1 MCHQFLAAAVTHQRA
16 RNFTCSGLYS
26 LSWKKSL
33 EPLNMC
39 QTHEIADREVKIFLF
54 SPCFLSSRFS
64 NQALM
69 LEGNYSGAARVI
81 LKILGAVCEKDLQ
94 KI

>member
-1 MCHQFLAAAVTHQRA
+1 MSPVFNSCSDPSTGQGLFLLRA
-16 RNFTCSGLYS
+16 L
-26 LSWKKSL
+26 LLLLEKQSL
-33 EPLNMC
+33 EPLNTC
-39 QTHEIADREVKIFLF
+39 QTREIADREVKVFLF
-54 SPCFLSSRFS
+54 SPCFLSSYFN

-81 LKILGAVCEKDLQ
+81 LKVLGAVCEEDMQ